1 MKTIKIREITILG
14 ILAAIALGGYI
25 WLSSVTFRIGF
36 PLDDAWIHQV
46 YARNLAQT
54 GEWAFSVGENS
65 AGSTAPLWSGILS
78 IGHLL
83 KLPTTAWAFL
93 IGWLLLWAVGTAGYS
108 GFRLLCPSQKT
119 IAILVGI
126 VMIFEWHLVWAA
138 GSGMETLLFA
148 LLALVVQLI
157 LIQFDDPGGNS
168 RRVIVL
174 LIGILVG
181 ISVWVRPDGITL
193 LGPAVFVVLFNRNFK
208 GNRLRSFVY
217 LTLGFG
223 SIFASYLLFN
233 WILAGTFWPNTFYA
247 KQDEYAL
254 LQQLPIWK
262 RALDQMYLP
271 LIGVGIILLPGFVF
285 LVYNSIKHRVIG
297 EIAVWMWILGFLM
310 VYAIRL
316 PVIYQHGR
324 YAIPVM
330 PAYFLLGLVGV
341 FSVIDL
347 RSSIALKRVVSRSWA
362 LLIGSVLLIFWIVG
376 ARAYALDVAII
387 ESEMVAISKW
397 LAMNTDPED
406 LIAVHDIGAIGYYS
420 DREILDLAGLVSPE
434 VLPIIGDEKALAEF
448 LDQNE
453 AIYLVTFP
461 DWYPYLA
468 DQGDIIYI
476 SEGEFSQKIGGENMA
491 VYRWRNR

>member
-1 MKTIKIREITILG
+1 MKTIKIREVLILG

-25 WLSSVTFRIGF
+25 WLSSVTFRTGF

-54 GEWAFSVGENS
+54 GEWAFSVGEHS

-78 IGHLL
+78 IGYLL
-83 KLPTTAWAFL
+83 KLPITAWAFL

-108 GFRLLCPSQKT
+108 GFQLLCPSQKT
-119 IAILVGI
+119 IAIIVGI

-148 LLALVVQLI
+148 LLALLVQLI
-157 LIQFDDPGGNS
+157 LIQFDNLGGNS

-174 LIGILVG
+174 LIGVLVG
-181 ISVWVRPDGITL
+181 ISVWARPDGITL
-193 LGPAVFVVLFNRNFK
+193 LGPVFFVVLFNRNLK
-208 GNRLRSFVY
+208 GNRLRSFFY
-217 LTLGFG
+217 LILGFG
-223 SIFASYLLFN
+223 IIFAAYLLFN
-233 WILAGTFWPNTFYA
+233 WTIAGTLWPNTFYA
-247 KQDEYAL
+247 KQDEYAI

-262 RALDQMYLP
+262 RVLDQMYLP
-271 LIGVGIILLPGFVF
+271 LIGVGIILLPGFI
-285 LVYNSIKHRVIG
+285 LLIYSSIKRREIG
-297 EIAVWMWILGFLM
+297 KIATWLWILGFLIM
-310 VYAIRL
+310 YAIRL

-347 RSSIALKRVVSRSWA
+347 RSSRTVKRVASRTWV

-397 LAMNTDPED
+397 LAVNTDPED

-420 DREILDLAGLVSPE
+420 DRKILDLAGLVSPE
-434 VLPIIGDEKALAEF
+434 VLPIIDDEEALAEF
-448 LDQNE
+448 LDRNE
-453 AIYLVTFP
+453 ASYLVTFP

-468 DQGDIIYI
+468 DQGEIIYV
-476 SEGEFSQKIGGENMA
+476 SEGEFSHIIGGENMA
-491 VYRWRNR
+491 VYRWRKR